1 MKRREDLVSGSG
13 DLPPGFIPFCSPK
26 NKRLSTNELHSLR
39 ILSKNGKMWV
49 HYCIDKF
56 NDQLSK
62 RGTQPMG
69 FRVIKTALAV
79 IVSIFLA
86 QTLGLQ
92 SPLSAGLLAVL
103 GVDVTKKRGL
113 QTSFQRIAASIVG
126 LFFGAGLFWVLG
138 FHVWVIGVFIL
149 VLYPILSRLKLK
161 EGIVTG
167 SVVMFHVFA
176 SNRVSA
182 ELLLNEIALLLVG
195 LGTATLINIG
205 YMPREDKLLQEY
217 KQRVEQLFSQIFLE
231 LSHHL
236 RDNGYIWSGAEL
248 LEADDTIRKAIQAA
262 QRANENNLF
271 AGGPNWSV
279 YFYMRERQLDA
290 IQRMVQL
297 VARIYQTL
305 PHGELLAL
313 VFDGLTEDVK
323 VAHYTGRSEKKL
335 NEMEQQFRYMP
346 LPATREE
353 FEVRAALLQLV
364 EELKVYLSVA
374 KKEKRPV
381 EEPEL

>member
-1 MKRREDLVSGSG
+1 
-13 DLPPGFIPFCSPK
+13 
-26 NKRLSTNELHSLR
+26 
-39 ILSKNGKMWV
+39 
-49 HYCIDKF
+49 
-56 NDQLSK
+56 
-62 RGTQPMG
+62 MG

-126 LFFGAGLFWVLG
+126 LFFGAGLFWALG

-176 SNRVSA
+176 SGQVSA

-236 RDNGYIWSGAEL
+236 RDNEYIWSGAEL
-248 LEADDTIRKAIQAA
+248 LEADDAIRKAIQVA

-335 NEMEQQFRYMP
+335 NELEQQFRYMP

-364 EELKVYLSVA
+364 EELKMYLSVA

-381 EEPEL
+381 EEPLGRA